1 MSQLQRTSSARSPLT
16 FVWMAA
22 IAGLG
27 VLGLTEQV
35 FTQATQN
42 RTSRMWAPPL
52 TGVVPG
58 EIQVLPV
65 QGNVHVL
72 IGAGG
77 NITVQAGDDGVLMV
91 DTGTATM
98 SAKVIAAMRSI

>member
-1 MSQLQRTSSARSPLT
+1 
-16 FVWMAA
+16 
-22 IAGLG
+22 
-27 VLGLTEQV
+27 
-35 FTQATQN
+35 
-42 RTSRMWAPPL
+42 MWAPSWRPAA
-52 TGVVPG
+52 PG

-91 DTGTATM
+91 DTGH
-98 SAKVIAAMRSI
+98 RER